1 MILSMNLK
9 TQLSKIKPEH
19 WIIIGCLMLASL
31 FIFDHLGA
39 RTMWVDEAG
48 VANTAELPFNQAYL
62 MAFQDGHL
70 IAHVYFTKILSLI
83 LGTSEIAYRSFSIL
97 FALALI
103 ILLYKTAKLI
113 FADKKTALSAA
124 ILGST
129 NYFLIW
135 FASQIRP
142 YTLAAFSGLLSF
154 YFFIKLTQTASKKY
168 YIAYALVTLIGLYTH
183 PWLFLV
189 LASQILTT
197 LFFSKQI
204 KNYFKILF
212 SAGAALVLAL
222 PYVAVMLYQGQLGT
236 TAWLGKPENLAILKS
251 FRYLSYG
258 ENYVY
263 LILILIAIF
272 FIISNHSEFKNHFS
286 KNKIALTA
294 LSLYL
299 FFPLIAAFIISQFKP
314 AYLLGRYEMIV
325 LPAFILI
332 AAYLW
337 SQIKNNYLALL
348 FIPLLVF
355 FAAKNVVIN
364 SNFVNSQAAND
375 KTVTAYVLANINQ
388 DDTVIATDLSWHTF
402 YYYQK
407 KLNHDKKFNLITYP
421 DEIKNHPCW
430 KNTEQMLNHQEQYQT
445 EAKNLIAS
453 LVNKSA
459 TIWVLYK
466 VGNPI
471 NEILLQELNENFMLA
486 GAYTPPPPKQPMWLD
501 IVLVYKTK

>member
-1 MILSMNLK
+1 MALRANIVALDSG
-9 TQLSKIKPEH
+9 IK
-19 WIIIGCLMLASL
+19 
-31 FIFDHLGA
+31 
-39 RTMWVDEAG
+39 
-48 VANTAELPFNQAYL
+48 
-62 MAFQDGHL
+62 
-70 IAHVYFTKILSLI
+70 
-83 LGTSEIAYRSFSIL
+83 
-97 FALALI
+97 
-103 ILLYKTAKLI
+103 
-113 FADKKTALSAA
+113 
-124 ILGST
+124 
-129 NYFLIW
+129 
-135 FASQIRP
+135 
-142 YTLAAFSGLLSF
+142 
-154 YFFIKLTQTASKKY
+154 
-168 YIAYALVTLIGLYTH
+168 
-183 PWLFLV
+183 
-189 LASQILTT
+189 
-197 LFFSKQI
+197 
-204 KNYFKILF
+204 
-212 SAGAALVLAL
+212 
-222 PYVAVMLYQGQLGT
+222 
-236 TAWLGKPENLAILKS
+236 
-251 FRYLSYG
+251 
-258 ENYVY
+258 
-263 LILILIAIF
+263 LILIAIF

-453 LVNKSA
+453 LANKSA